1 MNDKISPLAQSL
13 LDLLKTKKSLTI
25 NEILEWSKSKNVNKL
40 VLSTIIGELDEK
52 GLIIQVGR
60 WAGSEPLFPLPERI
74 ELKEIKEKSKEE
86 IKKEETILEKDQ
98 LQYLDKVKEYIARYY
113 SVGELRLRL
122 DFADKIKE
130 IDPILKKLTEEGLIV
145 WDKEIG
151 TITASEKLVEEYKRQ
166 KRFVDYFKE

>member
-1 MNDKISPLAQSL
+1 MNDKISQLAQSL

-25 NEILEWSKSKNVNKL
+25 NEILEWSKSKNINKL

-52 GLIIQVGR
+52 DLIIQVGR
-60 WAGSEPLFPLPERI
+60 WAGSEPLFPLPEKI
-74 ELKEIKEKSKEE
+74 ELKETKEE
-86 IKKEETILEKDQ
+86 VKKEEVKLEKEQ
-98 LQYLDKVKEYIARYY
+98 LQYFDKVKEYIARYY

-130 IDPILKKLTEEGLIV
+130 MDPILKKLSEEGLIV
-145 WDKEIG
+145 WDKELG
-151 TITASEKLVEEYKRQ
+151 TITASDKLVEEYKRQ